1 MKFAFKITLVC
12 LTLITFTSCT
22 VAPPSEVIDDINRKN
37 SREKDDE
44 RNDEIKYDTLENIYD
59 SIDEVLSQEYENLK
73 LHNSININ
81 RPKEL
86 PVLDLEQVSNYDKKF
101 DTIANALIHQD
112 RFNKKYIDYT
122 PNTTPPGPEY
132 KDTATGEH
140 LGVGDNGFVYY
151 EAPGFTMRSDTQL
164 VKTVYL
170 NDKDEIQK
178 SYELKDGVMK
188 VSDAITK
195 AEEFLEN
202 TWQPISDDLP
212 YIIDYINICKLE
224 DKYFYEIALAK
235 NYKDVYINNIF
246 NLCKDIHLVC
256 FENTIIIDSTENI
269 SNFAVTMGTAFVKE
283 EVATEDKYVTLESA
297 LDMVRKK
304 LAEYEI
310 FDILSIQLRY
320 APKILR
326 EEEDDVDELMIR
338 GDAGA
343 KLEARPHWAFVLD
356 MTPGYEKVIWIDA
369 ITGEMRMM
377 FNNVAPEDR
386 Q

>member
-1 MKFAFKITLVC
+1 MRKIVTI
-12 LTLITFTSCT
+12 LITFLVVSSITSCNID
-22 VAPPSEVIDDINRKN
+22 PPSEVIDDINRKN

-44 RNDEIKYDTLENIYD
+44 ISNEIEYDTLENIYN
-59 SIDEVLSQEYENLK
+59 SIDEVLGKEYENLN

-86 PVLDLEQVSNYDKKF
+86 PILKLEQVSNYDKKF

-112 RFNKKYIDYT
+112 RFNKKYIDYA
-122 PNTTPPGPEY
+122 PNTSPPGPEY

-151 EAPGFTMRSDTQL
+151 EAPGYEMSSDAQL
-164 VKTVYL
+164 VKTIYPH
-170 NDKDEIQK
+170 DKDETDK
-178 SYELKDGVMK
+178 SYELKDGEMK

-212 YIIDYINICKLE
+212 YIIDHRDICKLE
-224 DKYFYEIALAK
+224 DKYFYKIALAK
-235 NYKDVYINNIF
+235 NYKDIYINNTF
-246 NLCKDIHLVC
+246 NTCIDIELTC
-256 FENTIIIDSTENI
+256 FENTIIIESTENI
-269 SNFAVTMGTAFVKE
+269 SNLAVTMGAVFVNE

-297 LDMVRKK
+297 LDMVRNK

-320 APKILR
+320 APKLLL
-326 EEEDDVDELMIR
+326 EQEDDSGEVLLKT
-338 GDAGA
+338 DAGT

-356 MTPGYEKVIWIDA
+356 RTHGYEQIIWVDA
-369 ITGEMRMM
+369 ITGEMRIM